1 MKLKI
6 HFLKHQTTKLGQKSD
21 DEIIS
26 IPSSFELTTKT
37 IKEIDEIPQD
47 LSLPITQNFAEN
59 FSTNLHLAQLAFYR
73 QNPFYYQNLYP
84 FLGQQTIQPHLE
96 PQPSTSNVNFP
107 FSTIGIPT
115 GFIDLP
121 KTQNLTQKRKLE
133 EYEIQQQQRKLIKPN
148 KQQNFKIF
156 KDEPIPQGYLKFR
169 FNEDCNFPNCGY
181 RNHQSHFHCC
191 RNDCYYSFCDKTRFV
206 QHTARH
212 ERLDK
217 LMGDDFKQYR
227 ANMQCGHADC
237 AYNKNMGKFFDKIF
251 QLFFSNFFSLSIFR

>member
-6 HFLKHQTTKLGQKSD
+6 HFLKHQTTKLGQKSSD

-26 IPSSFELTTKT
+26 IPCNFERNEKP
-37 IKEIDEIPQD
+37 IKEIDETPQD
-47 LSLPITQNFAEN
+47 LSLPINQNFAEN

-84 FLGQQTIQPHLE
+84 FLGQQQQQHLE
-96 PQPSTSNVNFP
+96 PQPSTSNFSFP
-107 FSTIGIPT
+107 SIGLASTGP
-115 GFIDLP
+115 FELP
-121 KTQNLTQKRKLE
+121 AKVVSNLTQKRKLE
-133 EYEIQQQQRKLIKPN
+133 EYEQQQQRKLIKPN

-169 FNEDCNFPNCGY
+169 FNEDCNFTNCGY

-227 ANMQCGHADC
+227 ANMQCGHVDC
-237 AYNKNMGKFFDKIF
+237 AYNKNMGEF
-251 QLFFSNFFSLSIFR
+251 FFSF

>member
-26 IPSSFELTTKT
+26 IPSNFELK
-37 IKEIDEIPQD
+37 KSIDEIPQD
-47 LSLPITQNFAEN
+47 LSLPIPQNFAEN

-84 FLGQQTIQPHLE
+84 FLGQQQQQQPQQLQLE
-96 PQPSTSNVNFP
+96 PQPSTSSVNFQFP
-107 FSTIGIPT
+107 AIGLPT
-115 GFIDLP
+115 TFELP
-121 KTQNLTQKRKLE
+121 KVNNLAQKRKLE
-133 EYEIQQQQRKLIKPN
+133 EYEIQQQSRKLIKPN
-148 KQQNFKIF
+148 KSQNFKIF

-227 ANMQCGHADC
+227 ANMQCGHVDC
-237 AYNKNMGKFFDKIF
+237 AYNKNMGEFF
-251 QLFFSNFFSLSIFR
+251 FFF

>member
-1 MKLKI
+1 MILTKKKQKKLTGFFRFKAFSDEMKLKI

-21 DEIIS
+21 DEVLA
-26 IPSSFELTTKT
+26 IPSSFETTKPL
-37 IKEIDEIPQD
+37 KEIDETPQD
-47 LSLPITQNFAEN
+47 LSKVSALPQIPTNFAEN

-84 FLGQQTIQPHLE
+84 FLGAQGLQQHLE
-96 PQPSTSNVNFP
+96 PQPSTSNFP
-107 FSTIGIPT
+107 FPTFEVPKIPA
-115 GFIDLP
+115 
-121 KTQNLTQKRKLE
+121 TQKRKLD
-133 EYEIQQQQRKLIKPN
+133 EYEQQSRKLIKPN

-227 ANMQCGHADC
+227 ANMQCGHVDC
-237 AYNKNMGKFFDKIF
+237 AYNKNMGEF
-251 QLFFSNFFSLSIFR
+251 L

>member
-21 DEIIS
+21 DEVIL
-26 IPSSFELTTKT
+26 IPSSFENFETTK
-37 IKEIDEIPQD
+37 ISKEKDEIPQD
-47 LSLPITQNFAEN
+47 LSKVATLPPIPQNFAEN

-84 FLGQQTIQPHLE
+84 FLGAQGLQQHME
-96 PQPSTSNVNFP
+96 PQPSTSAVNFP
-107 FSTIGIPT
+107 FPT
-115 GFIDLP
+115 FELP
-121 KTQNLTQKRKLE
+121 KVPNLTQKRKLE
-133 EYEIQQQQRKLIKPN
+133 EYEQQQNRKLIKPN

-227 ANMQCGHADC
+227 ANMQCGHVDC
-237 AYNKNMGKFFDKIF
+237 AYNKNMGEYTNLLKE
-251 QLFFSNFFSLSIFR
+251 SIVI